1 MNDGEVIVKKLIYGI
16 RHISNFVLLIA
27 FLLSLLISYSLLGEK
42 VENIVMGRIANY
54 TLGIEVLEDY
64 SKNSSP
70 NREVWIN
77 SIMLGGV
84 SDMKTLYQNAEAIE
98 FEYRSA
104 ADFGYTNDV
113 LVNVGQENGKIKFSW
128 IGGTK
133 DFVKFW
139 MQNLSGTVKITLQ
152 KQGEIIDQ
160 QTVDLYATKPDQTY
174 VYEIGEFQHTPV
186 QYTILQYGIL
196 LFTAILVFVVIVSG
210 LSTLMFKY
218 DKDNNGQGD

>member
-1 MNDGEVIVKKLIYGI
+1 M
-16 RHISNFVLLIA
+16 
-27 FLLSLLISYSLLGEK
+27 GEK

-84 SDMKTLYQNAEAIE
+84 SDMKTLYQNAEVAE

-113 LVNVGQENGKIKFSW
+113 LVNVGQENGQIKFSW
-128 IGGTK
+128 VGGTE

-139 MQNLSGTVKITLQ
+139 KQNLSGTVKITLQ

-160 QTVDLYATKPDQTY
+160 QTVDLYTTEPDQTY
-174 VYEIGEFQHTPV
+174 VYEIGEFENIPM

-196 LFTAILVFVVIVSG
+196 LLAALIIFLALVASLSILLFDH
-210 LSTLMFKY
+210 
-218 DKDNNGQGD
+218 DKKNAA